1 VVKVY
6 PTIGSNNV
14 TIQTAVNENLRV
26 EVIDLLGKSMMSIV
40 LGSENT
46 CVDVS
51 SVKRGLYFI
60 NIFNSKGFL
69 IGAQKILK
77 IQD

>member
-26 EVIDLLGKSMMSIV
+26 EVIDLLGKRMMSIV